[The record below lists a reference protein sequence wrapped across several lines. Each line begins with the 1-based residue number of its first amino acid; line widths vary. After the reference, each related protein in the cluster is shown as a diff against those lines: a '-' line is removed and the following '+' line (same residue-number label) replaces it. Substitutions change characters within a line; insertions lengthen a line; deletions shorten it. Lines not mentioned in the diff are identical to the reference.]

1 MKTKAQRSRNTTH
14 SSMIAQR
21 SGVAFQVLIASI
33 RRLVR
38 GRPRPIVWPS
48 NADEHLDDAFS
59 RAWHL
64 LQDERFAEA
73 ERAFRAVMAERPDDA
88 AASLY
93 LGIAI
98 AGQGRYEESIAPLR
112 EAVAARPLDAE
123 GHVRLG
129 ISLGKVGHHFAAAAS
144 LREALALRPGLRAAE
159 VALEEL
165 VSVAA
170 LSATRTTPVRA
181 RSPRR
186 GARRRS
192 HRYTRKTMPA
202 SSRELRVGA

>member
-1 MKTKAQRSRNTTH
+1 
-14 SSMIAQR
+14 MIAQR
-21 SGVAFQVLIASI
+21 SSVAFQLLIASI

-38 GRPRPIVWPS
+38 GRTKPIVWPS
-48 NADEHLDDAFS
+48 NADEDLDDAFS

-73 ERAFRAVMAERPDDA
+73 ERAFRAVMTERPDA

-93 LGIAI
+93 LGIAL

-112 EAVAARPLDAE
+112 EAAAARPLDAE
-123 GHVRLG
+123 AHMRLG
-129 ISLGKVGHHFAAAAS
+129 ISLGKAGQPFAGAAS
-144 LREALALRPGLRAAE
+144 LREALALRPGLRPAE
-159 VALEEL
+159 AALEEL

-170 LSATRTTPVRA
+170 LSATRTTPVRV

>member
-1 MKTKAQRSRNTTH
+1 
-14 SSMIAQR
+14 MIAQR
-21 SGVAFQVLIASI
+21 SGVTFQVLIASI
-33 RRLVR
+33 RQLVR
-38 GRPRPIVWPS
+38 GRPRSIAWPS

-59 RAWHL
+59 QAWHL

-73 ERAFRAVMAERPDDA
+73 ERAFREVITERPDDA

-93 LGIAI
+93 LGIAL
-98 AGQGRYEESIAPLR
+98 AGQGRYAESIAPLR

-123 GHVRLG
+123 AHVRLG

-170 LSATRTTPVRA
+170 LSATRTAPARV

-192 HRYTRKTMPA
+192 HRYIRRTMPA

>member
-1 MKTKAQRSRNTTH
+1 
-14 SSMIAQR
+14 MIAQR
-21 SGVAFQVLIASI
+21 SGVPFQVLIASI
-33 RRLVR
+33 RRLVQ

-48 NADEHLDDAFS
+48 NTDEHLDDAFS

-73 ERAFRAVMAERPDDA
+73 ERAFRVVTTERPDDA

-93 LGIAI
+93 LGIAL
-98 AGQGRYEESIAPLR
+98 AGQGRYEDSIAPLR

-123 GHVRLG
+123 AHMRLG

-144 LREALALRPGLRAAE
+144 LREALALRPGLRAAAI
-159 VALEEL
+159 ALEEL

-170 LSATRTTPVRA
+170 LSATRTTPARV

-192 HRYTRKTMPA
+192 HRYTRRTMPA